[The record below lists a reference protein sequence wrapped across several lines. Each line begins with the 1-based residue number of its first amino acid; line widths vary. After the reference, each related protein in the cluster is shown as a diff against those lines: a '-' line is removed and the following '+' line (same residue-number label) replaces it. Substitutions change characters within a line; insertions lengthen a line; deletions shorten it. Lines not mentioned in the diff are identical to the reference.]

1 MAMREEKLDF
11 LEKQLSDYLI
21 KISRSE
27 LNEEQSKEV
36 FALMDAIKSLESM
49 GDVIDVLRGRL
60 VRVKES
66 LKAELSEEGKREL
79 LSLHSLVC
87 GEVEKLPVLLEEMD
101 GDKAAA
107 MLLDDRLFCEL
118 VQTVQSA
125 HFKRVQLHPEA
136 ELTHDLHME
145 LINVLQQVHHY
156 TKGIC
161 RTIAEMN
168 HGK

>member
-1 MAMREEKLDF
+1 
-11 LEKQLSDYLI
+11 
-21 KISRSE
+21 
-27 LNEEQSKEV
+27 
-36 FALMDAIKSLESM
+36 
-49 GDVIDVLRGRL
+49 
-60 VRVKES
+60 
-66 LKAELSEEGKREL
+66 LSEEGKREL
-79 LSLHSLVC
+79 LSLHSFVC
-87 GEVEKLPVLLEEMD
+87 TEVEKLPALLEEMD
-101 GDKAAA
+101 GGKAAA